1 MKDIVVLQDKT
12 YISAKRVQQIF
23 GYTSDY
29 IGQLCRAG
37 KLDATMV
44 GRAWFV
50 TEKSVSDYK
59 AGVKT
64 NFNKPK
70 KVKIFP
76 QTTKIQQAPVIETI
90 KDEVKLPEKKE
101 EPIVSPIQNIQEE
114 YQVLKYESESAPFI
128 PELKKRTILLTSQ
141 GSTIFAPATFATPLA
156 QGMFSSVVSHAQEND
171 VPEVSRS
178 SIKKVSLA
186 LLVVVIFFTSF
197 KTLTLSPYYEIV
209 KNTVYENTEVVTAS
223 LSSVTHEI
231 IDSIGSGF
239 SHITLAISQMTH
251 KKTLSINSEVNNS
264 MVAENPSGVQV
275 SGIAVAPSTN
285 SEEGDKE
292 LVETIKSSFSD
303 EVRVRVHEDG
313 TSGVI
318 TPVFKKAKGDDFVYV
333 LVPVKPTTVK
343 NQK

>member
-59 AGVKT
+59 SGIKT
-64 NFNKPK
+64 SFNKPK

-76 QTTKIQQAPVIETI
+76 QTSKITPAPVTPKE
-90 KDEVKLPEKKE
+90 EVKIVEKKE
-101 EPIVSPIQNIQEE
+101 EPIVSPLQNTDSG
-114 YQVLKYESESAPFI
+114 YQVLKYESENAPFI

-141 GSTIFAPATFATPLA
+141 GSTVFAPATFATPLA
-156 QGMFSSVVSHAQEND
+156 QGMFLSVVSHSQEE
-171 VPEVSRS
+171 VLPEVSHTS
-178 SIKKVSLA
+178 LKKISLS
-186 LLVVVIFFTSF
+186 LLVVVILFTSF
-197 KTLTLSPYYEIV
+197 KTLTLSPYYDVV
-209 KNTVYENTEVVTAS
+209 KNTVSENTEVVTAS
-223 LSSVTHEI
+223 LSSITHDI
-231 IDSIGSGF
+231 IDSISSGF
-239 SHITLAISQMTH
+239 SHITLALSQMTH
-251 KKTLSINSEVNNS
+251 RKTVS
-264 MVAENPSGVQV
+264 MKTQDENAVATENTSGVEV

-303 EVRVRVHEDG
+303 EVRVKVHEDG

-318 TPVFKKAKGDDFVYV
+318 TPVFKKSKGNDFVYV